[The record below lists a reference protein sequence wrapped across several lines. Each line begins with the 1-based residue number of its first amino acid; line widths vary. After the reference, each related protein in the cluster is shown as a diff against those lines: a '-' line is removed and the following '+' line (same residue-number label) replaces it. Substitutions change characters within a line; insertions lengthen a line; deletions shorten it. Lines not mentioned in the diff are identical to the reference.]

1 MLDNDKELTPEKAID
16 LVYEIAEDIHSLNQP
31 LTTLF
36 GQLDLLEFK
45 TRGSEHT
52 PQILKCQYTA
62 ERRTEILNKM
72 AHKYPRKPSDR

>member
-1 MLDNDKELTPEKAID
+1 MSDSGNELTPENAVD

-52 PQILKCQYTA
+52 PQILKCLSQA
-62 ERRTEILNKM
+62 ERLSEMLTKM
-72 AHKYPRKPSDR
+72 AHKYPRKPTEH

>member
-52 PQILKCQYTA
+52 PQILKCLSAA
-62 ERRTEILNKM
+62 ERLTEILNKM

>member
-1 MLDNDKELTPEKAID
+1 MSESESNLTREEALD
-16 LVYEIAEDIHSLNQP
+16 LVYEIAEDIHALNQP

-52 PQILKCQYTA
+52 PQILKCLSQA
-62 ERRTEILNKM
+62 ERLSEMLTMM
-72 AHKYPRKPSDR
+72 ANKYPRKPSED

>member
-1 MLDNDKELTPEKAID
+1 MLDDSDELTPEKAIE
-16 LVYEIAEDIHSLNQP
+16 LVYQIAEDIHSLNQP

-52 PQILKCQYTA
+52 PQILKCLTQA
-62 ERRTEILNKM
+62 ERLSEMLNAM
-72 AHKYPRKPSDR
+72 ANRYPRRQLGE

>member
-1 MLDNDKELTPEKAID
+1 MSENSSELKPEAAVD

-52 PQILKCQYTA
+52 PQILKCLSQA
-62 ERRTEILNKM
+62 ERLSEMLIKM
-72 AHKYPRKPSDR
+72 AHKYPRRPSES